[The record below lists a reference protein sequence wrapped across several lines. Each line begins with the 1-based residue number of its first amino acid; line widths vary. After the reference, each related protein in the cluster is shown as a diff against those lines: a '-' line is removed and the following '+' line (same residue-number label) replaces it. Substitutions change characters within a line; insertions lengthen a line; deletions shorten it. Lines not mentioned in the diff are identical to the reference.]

1 MSRFRDYAL
10 IYLAALATVAEME
23 VAAVVENGR
32 FFPPLRFFAPA
43 LGLISL
49 TLILWPIYTLQQ
61 YQVTTDRSNYMAAA
75 HVVDSGL
82 YAIIRHPQYLGY
94 MGLNITFMLISHR
107 WLTLLL
113 GMSAILLFYLHTLQE
128 EKQLIEKF
136 GAAYQDYMQR
146 VPRFNLISGA
156 IRAMWQG

>member
-1 MSRFRDYAL
+1 
-10 IYLAALATVAEME
+10 
-23 VAAVVENGR
+23 
-32 FFPPLRFFAPA
+32 
-43 LGLISL
+43 
-49 TLILWPIYTLQQ
+49 
-61 YQVTTDRSNYMAAA
+61 
-75 HVVDSGL
+75 
-82 YAIIRHPQYLGY
+82 
-94 MGLNITFMLISHR
+94 MLISHC

-136 GAAYQDYMQR
+136 GAAYQDYMQC